1 MSKAWPSALV
11 ILVVACVV
19 AATLVGGCGGS
30 TSPFV
35 FLNVQE
41 RAAWGPNGRVA
52 LTAVGGDGN
61 LYIWSISEGG
71 GGSSLLTPQP
81 TTVGATAGGSNP
93 AYSPGP
99 TSTAIVFSG
108 RRATRVALYT
118 MGPSGEGSGGATAL
132 TDANV
137 ATTTGRDIQPWYVNA
152 TTVIYSSNQDTP
164 NMALWQVDTG
174 THVATRIATDPG
186 FDMLWAAPDPTG
198 SGIVIYQRKDPVSGR
213 SQIWKLEADHVTMTP
228 LIPAS
233 DDGNDYGGPSWKP
246 DGTAI
251 LFHSNRAGDYD
262 IWSISPTGTGLAQ
275 LTNTNDQD
283 GFPVFKPDSTKI
295 GFIRGNEFWTM
306 NPDGTSQTRITQVY
320 R

>member
-1 MSKAWPSALV
+1 MSKAWPSALLV
-11 ILVVACVV
+11 LVVGCVV

-30 TSPFV
+30 SSPFV

-61 LYIWSISEGG
+61 LYIWTVGEGG
-71 GGSSLLTPQP
+71 GGSALLTPQA
-81 TTVGATAGGSNP
+81 TTIGNPAGGTNP
-93 AYSPGP
+93 AYSPDG
-99 TSTAIVFSG
+99 SLIVFSG

-118 MGPSGEGSGGATAL
+118 MSATSGESGGLTAL
-132 TDANV
+132 TDTNV
-137 ATTTGRDIQPWYVNA
+137 ATTTGRDVQPWYVNG
-152 TTVIYSSNQDTP
+152 TTVVYSSNQTTA
-164 NMALWQVDTG
+164 NMSLWQVDTG
-174 THVATRIATDPG
+174 TKVATRLAKDTDG
-186 FDMLWAAPDPTG
+186 FDMMWAAPDPTG
-198 SGIVIYQRKDPVSGR
+198 SGIIIYQRKDAVSGR
-213 SQIWKLEADHVTMTP
+213 SQIWKRAANGTLSA
-228 LIPAS
+228 LIPGS

-246 DGTAI
+246 DGSAI

-262 IWSISPTGTGLAQ
+262 IWRISPTGTGLTQ
-275 LTNTNDQD
+275 ITNTNDSD

-306 NPDGTSQTRITQVY
+306 NPDGTTQTRITQVY